1 MHRTRDAARIR
12 EDAIRMAIRKET
24 EGCGGCA
31 RGYFDLARK
40 HGATE
45 EDIQEAIA
53 AIATAASAESAESG
67 DLSRRDVLKIAG
79 IGAARVAAVATAGA
93 IVDKVSMQPAAAATA
108 PAVPLATPGRRIAAG
123 PVDGTQVA
131 YVLGATSSSKQQAI
145 GIAPSGD
152 IVGQFDATEK
162 ILLRSPDGA
171 RLYAVSTRTAGVT
184 AQAVIE
190 VYSATTG
197 MVQQTITGQSIPL
210 GHERGFDG
218 LHVSLSGDG
227 RYLAVLHQTVFIVT
241 PNVGVLPKRGRHGT
255 ILSVPIDVTATI
267 TGVEIFD
274 VVGGQALDYRQV
286 ATSAD
291 GLPGG
296 QIVVAPD
303 GSRVYAFTSDRN
315 FTGSVAAL
323 AFDGHKLHVTAQ
335 ATHGQGGHIVPAAAY
350 ATNVTPYLSS
360 DGRTLVRVDGET
372 VQTVDLD
379 GLTLKQAV
387 DVPAVEVTSKPY
399 PAAMLFTPDGSTLYF
414 VDIATGTVQAVN
426 LAQGTLSGNVALPQ
440 AQGAGPGGK
449 VVPSPQGAALSPDGT
464 RLYLVDGRLGS
475 GGGLSIIQLP
485 GLTIG
490 AQVLPGLYLRA
501 VRPSRDGQTLFAL
514 SRDGGAVYTLDASG
528 AAPSVSSATQVA
540 ATIYGFVG

>member
-1 MHRTRDAARIR
+1 
-12 EDAIRMAIRKET
+12 MAIRKET

-53 AIATAASAESAESG
+53 AIATATSAESAESG

-79 IGAARVAAVATAGA
+79 IGAARVAVVATAGA
-93 IVDKVSMQPAAAATA
+93 IVDKVSTQPAAAATA

-274 VVGGQALDYRQV
+274 VVGGQ
-286 ATSAD
+286 
-291 GLPGG
+291 
-296 QIVVAPD
+296 IVVAPD

-399 PAAMLFTPDGSTLYF
+399 PAAMLFAPDGSTLYF